1 MNTYRLFY
9 LSTLTIG
16 RVFILFK
23 QVIREGLQHSFLNME
38 IPILLLWHAMECRA
52 QFHRKNDDATKFE
65 PEEEQNDDERA
76 DKLVHDPQAVFQL
89 VLIKIRFPKK
99 HDWDSSQGHDDSGP
113 IMVRIYYYM
122 HIWIS
127 RMHQY
132 YLFVVSSYFIKN
144 ILYEDFCAQG
154 LFVFLIKFSLLQK
167 VTDGKWGRARTT
179 PAKIFGLF
187 YTVLCGLK
195 IVLPEQKCIYIAVAP
210 TLCFFFSDKKQMRQI
225 YSWVFAVTF
234 ILSSWSC

>member
-89 VLIKIRFPKK
+89 VLIKIRFP
-99 HDWDSSQGHDDSGP
+99 
-113 IMVRIYYYM
+113 
-122 HIWIS
+122 
-127 RMHQY
+127 
-132 YLFVVSSYFIKN
+132 
-144 ILYEDFCAQG
+144 
-154 LFVFLIKFSLLQK
+154 
-167 VTDGKWGRARTT
+167 
-179 PAKIFGLF
+179 
-187 YTVLCGLK
+187 
-195 IVLPEQKCIYIAVAP
+195 
-210 TLCFFFSDKKQMRQI
+210 
-225 YSWVFAVTF
+225 
-234 ILSSWSC
+234 